1 MRPTV
6 LGRPIDA
13 SVHRQSRGQ
22 PNMSVDGGRH
32 RRSVWRLLATGV
44 MASLLVAVAA
54 ATTASAKT
62 ASRGAV
68 VTYAEQ
74 PDQPPTYILPLES
87 SPEESN
93 ENFGQFGNL
102 MYPPLYAFD
111 DYGQPAL
118 NQSLSIADPPAF
130 SQKNTVVTINLKHW
144 VWSNGAP
151 VTGRDVTFWLNLLSA
166 VTDPNAPSIGSSSAP
181 GPGWGFSVAG
191 GFPTNVVTY
200 QQTGTYTVVLHLNA
214 SYNPVWFL
222 YNELSQITPIPQ
234 AAWDRLSLTGPNGN
248 SDLSAEAR
256 VPVPNT
262 SPVQYVPGDPGSG
275 VSGALGVAQFLNQQ
289 SQDTAAYS
297 TDTLWR
303 VVDGPFKMTQFNTN
317 GFVKFV
323 PNHSYSGAPKP
334 RVSAFEEVPFTSDAS
349 ELEAVLSGSVSIGYI
364 PPEDISQKA
373 SITRHGD
380 YSYSPWFNY
389 EFAYASYNFTNPTTG
404 PIFKQLYF
412 RQAFQSLVNQAQYIA
427 KFDAGLGTATTGPVP
442 THPANKYA
450 SPLEKKGE
458 VYPFDPAKAVSLLK
472 TNGWTVRP
480 GGSSFCAKPG
490 VGPGE
495 CGPGVKL
502 DQKAA
507 FTFLGASGNT
517 VGGDIADALQST
529 AREYAGIDLTVK
541 LVPFTQVIG
550 TEFDDCTPQTP
561 CAGWDVADLF
571 VGWTYAPDYLP
582 TGEELFSTGAG
593 SNSGDYSSPTNDAN
607 TEATS
612 TAPNGTQSLAALF
625 KYEDFLAR
633 QLPVVWMP
641 DLPVQLTV
649 YKRDLHGVLPQG
661 IIDQIVPQFYSLSG

>member
-1 MRPTV
+1 MSADSGS
-6 LGRPIDA
+6 GRSPI
-13 SVHRQSRGQ
+13 
-22 PNMSVDGGRH
+22 
-32 RRSVWRLLATGV
+32 WRLLATGV
-44 MASLLVAVAA
+44 LSSVLVAVAA
-54 ATTASAKT
+54 VSTASAKT
-62 ASRGAV
+62 PPSGPV

-74 PDQPPTYILPLES
+74 PGQPPSYILPLES

-93 ENFGQFGNL
+93 ANFSQFGPL
-102 MYPPLYAFD
+102 LYPPLYTFD

-118 NQSLSIADPPAF
+118 NDSLSIAHPPVF

-151 VTGRDVTFWLNLLSA
+151 ITGRDIIFWLNLLSA

-200 QQTGTYTVVLHLNA
+200 EQTGTYTIVLHLNT
-214 SYNPVWFL
+214 SYNPDWFL

-234 AAWDRLSLTGPNGN
+234 AAWDRLSLAGSSGN
-248 SDLSAEAR
+248 ADISAEQR
-256 VPVPNT
+256 VPLPGT
-262 SPVQYVPGDPGSG
+262 SPAQYVPGDPGTG

-289 SQDTAAYS
+289 SQDTATYS
-297 TDTLWR
+297 TDRLWQT
-303 VVDGPFKMTQFNTN
+303 VDGPFKMTEFNAD

-323 PNHSYSGAPKP
+323 PNGRYSGAPKP
-334 RVSAFEEVPFTSDAS
+334 KVRAFEELPFTSDAA
-349 ELEAVLSGSVSIGYI
+349 ELNAVLSGSVSIGYI
-364 PPEDISQKA
+364 PPEDIAQKA
-373 SITRHGD
+373 TITKRGD
-380 YSYSPWFNY
+380 YRYSPWYNY

-427 KFDAGLGTATTGPVP
+427 KFDAGLGTFTTGPVP
-442 THPANKYA
+442 TRPTNQYE
-450 SPLEKKGE
+450 SPLEKRGE
-458 VYPFDPAKAVSLLK
+458 VYPFDPAKAVSLLRA
-472 TNGWTVRP
+472 NGWTVRP
-480 GGSSFCAKPG
+480 GGASYCDKPG
-490 VGPGE
+490 IDPGD

-502 DQKAA
+502 DQTAA

-517 VGGDIADALQST
+517 VGADIADALQST

-550 TEFDDCTPQTP
+550 TEFDGCSYQTP
-561 CAGWDVADLF
+561 CSGWDIADLF
-571 VGWTYAPDYLP
+571 VGWTYSPDYFP

-593 SNSGDYSSPTNDAN
+593 SNSGDYSNPTNDAN
-607 TEATS
+607 IVATS
-612 TAPNGTQSLAALF
+612 TASNGSESLAALF
-625 KYEDFLAR
+625 KYEDYLAR

-661 IIDQIVPQFYSLSG
+661 IVDQIVPQFYSG